1 MRSSA
6 LHAEELAMD
15 TAEAWVARLASPD
28 LSERDRAE
36 FEAWCSGSSAHL
48 QDFVEADR
56 LNERVRD
63 LASDPLIAAAAR
75 AARRKPAAQPL
86 RWLALAASLAA
97 AAVLGFWQWNAAT
110 VQRYDTR
117 IGEQREIRF
126 DDGTRAMLDT
136 DSAVSLT
143 LGARRELTLER
154 GRVEL
159 DIAPADKPFVAYAA
173 NGTIRDIGTRFQLAR
188 RGDRVD
194 VVLLE
199 GEVSIESTGSSAAPT
214 VLKPG
219 MQARLDR
226 SGAISAGVADVEAA
240 QGWTR
245 GELVF
250 KHRPL
255 GELVAEMNRYSTTQL
270 RLGQDDLDT
279 VAVSGLFH
287 AGDQEA
293 LIKALESGWSL
304 RAERVSATEVVLHSA
319 QRR

>member
-1 MRSSA
+1 MKSSA
-6 LHAEELAMD
+6 LHAEEVAMD

-28 LSERDRAE
+28 FSDHDRAE

-48 QDFVEADR
+48 RDFVDADR
-56 LNERVRD
+56 LNERVRE

-86 RWLALAASLAA
+86 RWLALAAGLGSAA
-97 AAVLGFWQWNAAT
+97 LLGLWQWNAAAT
-110 VQRYDTR
+110 RHYDTR
-117 IGEQREIRF
+117 VGEQREIRF
-126 DDGTRAMLDT
+126 EDGTRAVLDT
-136 DSAVSLT
+136 DSAVSLK
-143 LGARRELTLER
+143 LGAKRELTLER

-159 DIAPADKPFVAYAA
+159 DIAPAAQPFVAYAG

-188 RGDRVD
+188 HDDQVD

-199 GEVSIESTGSSAAPT
+199 GEVSIESSTSNAAPT

-219 MQARLDR
+219 MQARLER

-255 GELVAEMNRYSTTQL
+255 GELVAEMNRYSATQL
-270 RLGQDDLDT
+270 RLGQDELDA

-287 AGDQEA
+287 VGDQEA

-304 RAERVSATEVVLHSA
+304 RAERVSATEVVLHPA

>member
-6 LHAEELAMD
+6 LHAEELAVD
-15 TAEAWVARLASPD
+15 TAEAWVARLAAPD
-28 LSERDRAE
+28 FSDRDRAE

-48 QDFVEADR
+48 QDFVDADR
-56 LNERVRD
+56 LNERVRE

-86 RWLALAASLAA
+86 RWLALAASLGA
-97 AAVLGFWQWNAAT
+97 AAVLGLWQWNAAAP
-110 VQRYDTR
+110 QRYDTR
-117 IGEQREIRF
+117 VGEQREIRF
-126 DDGTRAMLDT
+126 EDGTRAMLDT
-136 DSAVSLT
+136 DSAVSLK

-159 DIAPADKPFVAYAA
+159 DIAPAQQPFVAYAA

-199 GEVSIESTGSSAAPT
+199 GEVSIESAGSRSAPT

-219 MQARLDR
+219 MQAKLDR
-226 SGAISAGVADVEAA
+226 SGAISSGVADVEAA

-270 RLGQDDLDT
+270 RLGQDDLDA